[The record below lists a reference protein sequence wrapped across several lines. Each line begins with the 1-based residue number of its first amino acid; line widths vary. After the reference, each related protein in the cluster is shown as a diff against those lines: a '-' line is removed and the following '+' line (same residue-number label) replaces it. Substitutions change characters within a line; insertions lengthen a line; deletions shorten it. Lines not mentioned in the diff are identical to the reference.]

1 MYVYILCVYVE
12 YICFPSQSQEERD
25 HKKTLEEINQ
35 VLLRNILPK
44 HVADHF
50 LGQSNQVCCTTAAF
64 SIIMVIAML
73 SVIGI
78 SPLGV
83 YKSLI

>member
-1 MYVYILCVYVE
+1 MYIYNFYVCVMRV
-12 YICFPSQSQEERD
+12 CFPSQSQEERD

-50 LGQSNQVCCTTAAF
+50 LSQSNQV
-64 SIIMVIAML
+64 I
-73 SVIGI
+73 
-78 SPLGV
+78 P
-83 YKSLI
+83 